1 MVLYL
6 DAVRPGPDLGREEG
20 FPFSLPIIRNLT
32 ELSFTTPVTIFVG
45 ENGSGK
51 STLLETI
58 AAGVSAVAVGSAE
71 IARDPTLA
79 PARAL
84 ARSLVFVRRRYP
96 KRKLF
101 FRAED
106 AFGFA
111 KRVIGDLRALE
122 AEEEELRAEFEDGSY
137 AQRLATG
144 VARGQRAALVARYG
158 ANPDGASH
166 GESFLRLME
175 TRLRARGLYL
185 LDEPE
190 TPLSPLR
197 ILALMAMMKR
207 LVTRERCQFII
218 ATHSPILMAFP
229 GARLL
234 LYDGGTIAEMR
245 YEELE
250 HVAITRAFLAN
261 PQRFLDEL

>member
-1 MVLYL
+1 VIYL
-6 DAVRPGPDLGREEG
+6 DAIRPQTDLAAREG
-20 FPFSLPIIRNLT
+20 FPFALPVVRDLT
-32 ELSFTTPVTIFVG
+32 ALSFSTPVTLLVG

-51 STLLETI
+51 STILEAI
-58 AAGVSAVAVGSAE
+58 AAGLAAVAVGSAD

-84 ARSLVFVRRRYP
+84 AKALVFVRRRYP
-96 KRKLF
+96 KHKLF

-111 KRVIGDLRALE
+111 KRVIGEVRDLETEESALRAAFKE
-122 AEEEELRAEFEDGSY
+122 GSY

-158 ANPDGASH
+158 ENPDGASH
-166 GESFLRLME
+166 GESFLRLLQA
-175 TRLRARGLYL
+175 RLHPKGLYL

-197 ILALMAMMKR
+197 ILALMALMKR
-207 LVTRERCQFII
+207 LVDQDCQFVI

-229 GARLL
+229 GARILL
-234 LYDGGTIAEMR
+234 FEGGAITEAD

-250 HVAITRAFLAN
+250 HVTITRAFLAD
-261 PQRFLDEL
+261 PRRFLNEL

>member
-1 MVLYL
+1 MLFL
-6 DAVRPGPDLGREEG
+6 DAVRPRTDLNADA
-20 FPFSLPIIRNLT
+20 FPFTLPVVRRLT
-32 ELSFTTPVTIFVG
+32 SLSFTTPVTLFVG

-51 STLLETI
+51 STVLEAI
-58 AAGVSAVAVGSAE
+58 AAGMSAVAAGSTD
-71 IARDPTLA
+71 IARDPSLA

-84 ARSLVFVRRRYP
+84 AKALVFTRRRHP
-96 KRKLF
+96 RNKLF

-111 KRVIGDLRALE
+111 KRVTGDLRSLE
-122 AEEEELRAEFEDGSY
+122 DEEDALRATFKEGSY

-144 VARGQRAALVARYG
+144 VARGQRAALAARYG
-158 ANPDGASH
+158 DDPDAASH
-166 GESFLRLME
+166 GESFLRLLQG
-175 TRLRARGLYL
+175 RLHPKGLYL

-197 ILALMAMMKR
+197 VLALMSMMKR
-207 LVTRERCQFII
+207 LVYQDCQFVI

-229 GARLL
+229 GARILL
-234 LYDGGTIAEMR
+234 FEGELIREAD
-245 YEELE
+245 YEALE
-250 HVAITRAFLAN
+250 HVTITRAFLAD